1 MPLKLTTYYHGKDI
15 PDLPGNNT
23 FHSKELF
30 QIYEAT
36 PGYSPLLIV
45 ATEDGKPVARLLAA
59 IRKTKKWLPSCLV
72 KQCVVYGEGEFL
84 EKTFTAEQ
92 KDSLPN
98 IREREEEVFGEML
111 EHLTQE
117 ASRTCILIEFRNLDN
132 SMFGY
137 RSFRNNDYFPVNWL
151 RVRNSLH
158 SSKKAE
164 DRFSPSRLRQIKK
177 GLKNGAKVEEAHTTD
192 EIRDFSRMLHKVY
205 SSRIRRYF
213 PANDFFRHMNSMLI
227 RGKQAKIFIVKYK
240 EKIIGGSVCIYSGE
254 NAFIWFSGGMRKTYA
269 LQSPGILAVWK
280 ALEDAHE
287 RGFRHL
293 EFMDVGLPFRRHGY
307 RDFVL
312 RFGGKQSSTRRWFRV
327 SWPWLNK
334 LMVKFYV

>member
-1 MPLKLTTYYHGKDI
+1 M
-15 PDLPGNNT
+15 
-23 FHSKELF
+23 
-30 QIYEAT
+30 
-36 PGYSPLLIV
+36 
-45 ATEDGKPVARLLAA
+45 
-59 IRKTKKWLPSCLV
+59 
-72 KQCVVYGEGEFL
+72 VYGEGEFL

-213 PANDFFRHMNSMLI
+213 PANDFFRHMNNMLI
-227 RGKQAKIFIVKYK
+227 KGKQAKIFIVHYK
-240 EKIIGGSVCIYSGE
+240 EKIIGGSVCIYSGD
-254 NAFIWFSGGMRKTYA
+254 NAFLWFSGGMRKTYA
-269 LQSPGILAVWK
+269 LQYPGVLAVWK
-280 ALEDAHE
+280 ASGGCSRTRFPPSWSSWMWDFLSVE
-287 RGFRHL
+287 
-293 EFMDVGLPFRRHGY
+293 HGY

>member
-1 MPLKLTTYYHGKDI
+1 MPLKLTTYYRGKDI
-15 PDLPGNNT
+15 PDLPGTNT

-30 QIYEAT
+30 QIYEST
-36 PGYSPLLIV
+36 PGYTPLLRV
-45 ATEDGKPVARLLAA
+45 ATEEGRPVARLLAA
-59 IRKTKKWLPSCLV
+59 IRKTKKWLPSSLV
-72 KQCVVYGEGEFL
+72 KQCVVYGAGEFL
-84 EKTFTAEQ
+84 DT
-92 KDSLPN
+92 SLPASK
-98 IREREEEVFGEML
+98 EKEEEIFGEML

-137 RSFRNNDYFPVNWL
+137 RFFRKNDFFPVNWL

-158 SSKKAE
+158 STQKAE
-164 DRFSPSRLRQIKK
+164 DRFSPSRIRQIRK
-177 GLKNGAKVEEAHTTD
+177 GLKNGAKVVEAHTVE
-192 EIRDFSRMLHKVY
+192 EIKEFSRMLHKVY

-287 RGFRHL
+287 RGFRHM
-293 EFMDVGLPFRRHGY
+293 EFMDVGLPFRKHGY

-312 RFGGKQSSTRRWFRV
+312 RFGGKQSSTRRWFRI
-327 SWPWLNK
+327 SWPWLNN
-334 LMVKFYV
+334 LLVKFYV

>member
-1 MPLKLTTYYHGKDI
+1 MPLRLTTYYHGKDI
-15 PDLPGNNT
+15 PNLPGSNT

-36 PGYSPLLIV
+36 PGYTPLLIV
-45 ATEDGKPVARLLAA
+45 ATEDGKLVARLLAA
-59 IRKTKKWLPSCLV
+59 MRKAKRWLPAFIS
-72 KQCVVYGEGEFL
+72 KQCVVYGEGEL
-84 EKTFTAEQ
+84 LDETLLSNKEKA
-92 KDSLPN
+92 
-98 IREREEEVFGEML
+98 EEVFSEML

-117 ASRTCILIEFRNLDN
+117 ASRSCVLIEFRNLNN

-137 RSFRNNDYFPVNWL
+137 RVFRNNDFFPVNWL

-158 SSKKAE
+158 SMTSA
-164 DRFSPSRLRQIKK
+164 DGRFSPSRIRQIKK
-177 GLKNGAKVEEAHTTD
+177 GFKNGAKVEEAHTVE

-213 PANDFFRHMNSMLI
+213 PAKDFFRHMNSVFI
-227 RGKQAKIFIVKYK
+227 KGKQAKIFVVRYK
-240 EKIIGGSVCIYSGE
+240 EKIIGGSVCIYSG
-254 NAFIWFSGGMRKTYA
+254 NDAFLWFSGGMRKTYA
-269 LQSPGILAVWK
+269 LQYPGVLAVWK
-280 ALEDAHE
+280 ALDDAHQ
-287 RGFRHL
+287 RGFEHL

-327 SWPWLNK
+327 SWNWLNK
-334 LMVKFYV
+334 LLVKIYV

>member
-1 MPLKLTTYYHGKDI
+1 MPLKLTTYYQGKDI
-15 PDLPGNNT
+15 PELPGNDT

-45 ATEDGKPVARLLAA
+45 ATEDGKPIARLLAA
-59 IRKTKKWLPSCLV
+59 IRKTKKWLPSSLV

-84 EKTFTAEQ
+84 EKAITDDENSHPAA
-92 KDSLPN
+92 K
-98 IREREEEVFGEML
+98 EREEEVFGEML

-117 ASRTCILIEFRNLDN
+117 ASRSCFLIEFRNLNN

-137 RSFRNNDYFPVNWL
+137 RVFRNNDFFPVNWL

-158 SSKKAE
+158 SAKKVE
-164 DRFSPSRLRQIKK
+164 ERFSPSRIRQIKK
-177 GLKNGAKVEEAHTTD
+177 GFKNGAKVEEAHTTE
-192 EIRDFSRMLHKVY
+192 EIRDFSRMLHKIY

-213 PANDFFRHMNSMLI
+213 PANDFFRHMNSMFI
-227 RGKQAKIFIVKYK
+227 KGKQAKIFIVKYK
-240 EKIIGGSVCIYSGE
+240 DKIIGGSVCIYSGD

-269 LQSPGILAVWK
+269 LQYPGVLAVWR
-280 ALEDAHE
+280 ALEDAQE

-312 RFGGKQSSTRRWFRV
+312 RFGGKQSSTRRWFRI
-327 SWPWLNK
+327 SWSWLNN
-334 LMVKFYV
+334 LLVKFYI

>member
-15 PDLPGNNT
+15 PDLPGSNT

-36 PGYSPLLIV
+36 PGYTPLLIV

-59 IRKTKKWLPSCLV
+59 IRKAKRWLPAFIS
-72 KQCVVYGEGEFL
+72 KQCVVYGEGEL
-84 EKTFTAEQ
+84 LDETLLPNKEKT
-92 KDSLPN
+92 
-98 IREREEEVFGEML
+98 EEVFGEML

-117 ASRTCILIEFRNLDN
+117 AARSCVLIEFRNLNN

-137 RSFRNNDYFPVNWL
+137 RVFRNNDFFPVNWL

-158 SSKKAE
+158 SMTSA
-164 DRFSPSRLRQIKK
+164 DGRFSPSRIRQIKK
-177 GLKNGAKVEEAHTTD
+177 GFKNGAKVEEAHTVE
-192 EIRDFSRMLHKVY
+192 EIRDFSKMLHKVY

-213 PANDFFRHMNSMLI
+213 PAKDFFRHMNSVFI
-227 RGKQAKIFIVKYK
+227 KGKQAKIFVVRYK
-240 EKIIGGSVCIYSGE
+240 EKIIGGSVCIYSG
-254 NAFIWFSGGMRKTYA
+254 NDAFLWFSGGMRKTYA
-269 LQSPGILAVWK
+269 LQYPGVLAVWK
-280 ALEDAHE
+280 ALDDAHQ
-287 RGFRHL
+287 RGFEHL

-327 SWPWLNK
+327 SWSWLNK
-334 LMVKFYV
+334 LLVKIYV

>member
-1 MPLKLTTYYHGKDI
+1 M
-15 PDLPGNNT
+15 
-23 FHSKELF
+23 F
-30 QIYEAT
+30 QIYEST
-36 PGYSPLLIV
+36 PGYTPLLIV
-45 ATEDGKPVARLLAA
+45 ATEEGRPVARLLAA
-59 IRKTKKWLPSCLV
+59 IRKTKKWLPSSLV
-72 KQCVVYGEGEFL
+72 KQCVVYGAGEFL
-84 EKTFTAEQ
+84 DT
-92 KDSLPN
+92 SLPASK
-98 IREREEEVFGEML
+98 EKEEEIFGEML

-137 RSFRNNDYFPVNWL
+137 RFFRENDFFPVNWL

-158 SSKKAE
+158 STQKAE
-164 DRFSPSRLRQIKK
+164 DRFSPSRIRQIRK
-177 GLKNGAKVEEAHTTD
+177 GLKNGAKVVEAHTVE
-192 EIRDFSRMLHKVY
+192 EIKEFSRMLHKVY

-287 RGFRHL
+287 RGFRHM
-293 EFMDVGLPFRRHGY
+293 EFMDVGLPFRKHGY

-312 RFGGKQSSTRRWFRV
+312 RFGGKQSSTRRWFRI
-327 SWPWLNK
+327 SWSWLNN
-334 LMVKFYV
+334 LLVKFYV

>member
-45 ATEDGKPVARLLAA
+45 ATEDGRPVARLLAA
-59 IRKTKKWLPSCLV
+59 IRKAKKWLPSCLA

-84 EKTFTAEQ
+84 EKSSQIDKA
-92 KDSLPN
+92 DSLPA

-117 ASRTCILIEFRNLDN
+117 ASRSCVLIEFRNLNN

-137 RSFRNNDYFPVNWL
+137 RVFRANDYFPVNWL
-151 RVRNSLH
+151 RVHNSLH
-158 SSKKAE
+158 SMKNTE
-164 DRFSPSRLRQIKK
+164 DRFSPSRIRQIKK
-177 GLKNGAKVEEAHTTD
+177 GLKNGAKVEEAHTVE
-192 EIRDFSRMLHKVY
+192 EIHDFSRMLHKVY

-213 PANDFFRHMNSMLI
+213 PANDFFHHMNNILI
-227 RGKQAKIFIVKYK
+227 KGQQAKIFVVKYK
-240 EKIIGGSVCIYSGE
+240 EKIIGGSVCIYSGDD
-254 NAFIWFSGGMRKTYA
+254 AYLWFSGGMKKTYA
-269 LQSPGILAVWK
+269 LQYPGVLAVWK
-280 ALEDAHE
+280 ALEDARQ
-287 RGFRHL
+287 RGFRHM
-293 EFMDVGLPFRRHGY
+293 EFMDVGLPFRKHGY

-327 SWPWLNK
+327 NWNWLNK
-334 LMVKFYV
+334 LLIKFYV

>member
-205 SSRIRRYF
+205 SSRTPVF
-213 PANDFFRHMNSMLI
+213 PC
-227 RGKQAKIFIVKYK
+227 Q
-240 EKIIGGSVCIYSGE
+240 
-254 NAFIWFSGGMRKTYA
+254 
-269 LQSPGILAVWK
+269 
-280 ALEDAHE
+280 
-287 RGFRHL
+287 
-293 EFMDVGLPFRRHGY
+293 
-307 RDFVL
+307 
-312 RFGGKQSSTRRWFRV
+312 
-327 SWPWLNK
+327 
-334 LMVKFYV
+334 